1 MSDEWRRVVKCMHS
15 GRQAAGPRE
24 GNCSEKN
31 HLVERFLILVSH
43 KDISDWQDS
52 IGKDK
57 INTG

>member
-1 MSDEWRRVVKCMHS
+1 MQSR
-15 GRQAAGPRE
+15 RQAAGPGE